1 VIPQAKRTPAAYAW
15 TSLLAA
21 ALVLAGVLVPA
32 SASASVGVGPETR
45 VRGFGLQDGP
55 RVGAEGLASRTS
67 RQAYGLWYDG
77 LASDASNAPNSAA
90 RTGGSIR
97 YGELDAL
104 GRPTGIEATITR
116 DMVGTGSDAARSI
129 RPPGF
134 QGQAAGHARG
144 HLLGNQLGGSGK
156 EARNLVTIYQNPAN
170 SPVMRG
176 FENQVRAAVES
187 GQAVQYR
194 VTPIYRGGNPMP
206 VGITLQA
213 TGDKGFSLQV
223 SVLNRQ

>member
-1 VIPQAKRTPAAYAW
+1 LKAPVAKGAPRPVQIVETTSEVLATETRALPAARQPAG
-15 TSLLAA
+15 LLAA
-21 ALVLAGVLVPA
+21 GEGA
-32 SASASVGVGPETR
+32 SQTR
-45 VRGFGLQDGP
+45 FV
-55 RVGAEGLASRTS
+55 A
-67 RQAYGLWYDG
+67 
-77 LASDASNAPNSAA
+77 DASGNIRDLTAGRGNLNPIGSAGPIELGPAPNSAA